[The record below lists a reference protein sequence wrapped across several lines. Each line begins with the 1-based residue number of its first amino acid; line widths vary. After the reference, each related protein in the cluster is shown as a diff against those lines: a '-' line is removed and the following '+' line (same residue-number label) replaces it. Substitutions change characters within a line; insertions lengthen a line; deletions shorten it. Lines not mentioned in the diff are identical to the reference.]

1 MNSEE
6 RNTWIALVS
15 SLIVN
20 GYFASRIW
28 TMFHDG
34 TATAP
39 EGLQIWART
48 MLWVVPAAI
57 AVIVGLT
64 VLAAV
69 LQAAI
74 TGEDRVIFLKDERD
88 RQFEFFGMGATM
100 FCVIFGFFGA
110 MIGLA
115 LGLSGFTAFN
125 LIYLSL
131 FLGDV
136 FGNLVKLGLYRSG
149 A

>member
-1 MNSEE
+1 MNPEE
-6 RNTWIALVS
+6 RNTWAALVG
-15 SLIVN
+15 SLLVN
-20 GYFASRIW
+20 AFFASRIW
-28 TMFHDG
+28 AMFHDG

-39 EGLQIWART
+39 DALQIWART

-57 AVIVGLT
+57 VVTIALT

-74 TGEDRVIFLKDERD
+74 TGDDRVIFLKDERD
-88 RQFEFFGMGATM
+88 QKFELLGMGATM

-115 LGLSGFTAFN
+115 LGITGFTAFN

-131 FLGDV
+131 FIGDI
-136 FGNLVKLGLYRSG
+136 FGNLVKLGLYRSTT
-149 A
+149 

>member
-1 MNSEE
+1 MNAEE
-6 RNTWIALVS
+6 RNTWVALAS

-39 EGLQIWART
+39 DGLQIWART

-57 AVIVGLT
+57 VVTVGLT

-69 LQAAI
+69 VQAAI
-74 TGEDRVIFLKDERD
+74 TGDDRVIFLKDERD
-88 RQFEFFGMGATM
+88 QKFELLGLGATM

-110 MIGLA
+110 MIALA
-115 LGLSGFTAFN
+115 FGISAFSAFN
-125 LIYLSL
+125 LIYLAL
-131 FLGDV
+131 FLGDLAN
-136 FGNLVKLGLYRSG
+136 GLVKIGFYRGGS
-149 A
+149 